1 MRVLQEAPKSPHGAF
16 QENTYDKMMGASFK
30 YRGFLQN
37 TNSIS
42 DMISPHCKIVQLKLK

>member
-37 TNSIS
+37 TNSNS
-42 DMISPHCKIVQLKLK
+42 DIISPHCKIVQLKLK